1 MLSLKFGFK
10 MLVVP
15 FKRQVTVGG
24 GGQTV
29 FSVMKVQGGA
39 MTRAATSEEDPP
51 SANRNRVS
59 RQLGTHPAPSSRRVV
74 DTRHRISDWLSTPF
88 PDNSF

>member
-1 MLSLKFGFK
+1 
-10 MLVVP
+10 
-15 FKRQVTVGG
+15 
-24 GGQTV
+24 
-29 FSVMKVQGGA
+29 

>member
-1 MLSLKFGFK
+1 
-10 MLVVP
+10 
-15 FKRQVTVGG
+15 
-24 GGQTV
+24 
-29 FSVMKVQGGA
+29 

-59 RQLGTHPAPSSRRVV
+59 RQLGTHPADSRRVV